1 MTILKELRRETMP
14 CQLLCKFLWRCGCLP
29 VEAFSKLLEI
39 LSACQSLLSYALSTT
54 SPMPLHKNKYT
65 SSSGHRRKQRL
76 FKRSEAFM
84 TKEGSLG

>member
-1 MTILKELRRETMP
+1 MADLLFGDLGLISVPKRKERQFRLRDDFSLTDFTDSELRSRYRFGRE
-14 CQLLCKFLWRCGCLP
+14 
-29 VEAFSKLLEI
+29 
-39 LSACQSLLSYALSTT
+39 

-65 SSSGHRRKQRL
+65 SSSGHRREQRL